1 LEKPCQRAPKFAQL
15 EKKRPVGPYE
25 KLFELHRQMGLLG
38 IKLNGPFALDPTV
51 QFIIDRSDVI
61 SCSIPST
68 RSFLTPQRLISFL
81 LLNPPAPR
89 HSLQKTLTP
98 LGLILYPSLPLSPRT
113 LACQLVAH
121 EVPDSHGAGAERHSG
136 RVVGGGAAALRGEEV
151 GAVRRELGRAA
162 G

>member
-1 LEKPCQRAPKFAQL
+1 MWFRAPSLQLEASSLLSASSPSSSWTRPPPAQL
-15 EKKRPVGPYE
+15 TKNP
-25 KLFELHRQMGLLG
+25 
-38 IKLNGPFALDPTV
+38 
-51 QFIIDRSDVI
+51 
-61 SCSIPST
+61 
-68 RSFLTPQRLISFL
+68 
-81 LLNPPAPR
+81 NPPP
-89 HSLQKTLTP
+89 P
-98 LGLILYPSLPLSPRT
+98 PGLILYPSLPLSPRT